1 MGIEEAMPKC
11 PAHKNGRFFLFHIQ
25 INEAIPSMTQIL
37 PVKVMV
43 HGEKSCLAKLKQKGD
58 DLLVSHALSAHFISN
73 LVKWHVPIQQELTLA
88 LKNILVENVHAGV
101 GSSANSSECLRNA
114 SADSF
119 TASAMASF
127 VMLL

>member
-1 MGIEEAMPKC
+1 MGIEVTMPKC

-25 INEAIPSMTQIL
+25 INEAVPGMTQIAL
-37 PVKVMV
+37 VKVMI
-43 HGEKSCLAKLKQKGD
+43 HGEESWLAELEQKGN
-58 DLLVSHALSAHFISN
+58 DLLVGHALPPHFVSN
-73 LVKWHVPIQQELTLA
+73 LVKWHMPIQQELTLA

-101 GSSANSSECLRNA
+101 GSSANSPECLRNA
-114 SADSF
+114 SAESF